1 MSNLKQVNKVQR
13 ILSRNASILSMDL
26 VKSLITNIRMLKKQ
40 KEYLQGVCRKAGAE
54 IKELKDTV
62 GKLENIAALTTD
74 EILDKMRDAE
84 DYNKTEDY
92 TEEK

>member
-1 MSNLKQVNKVQR
+1 MNNLKQVNKVQR
-13 ILSRNASILSMDL
+13 ILNRNASILSMDL

-40 KEYLQGVCRKAGAE
+40 KEYLQSVCRKAGAE